1 MSRTNRRTWFLVV
14 MAATVIVSAALAAP
28 DIQVFANGKPV
39 ASEVPPMVIDGV
51 TYLPLRAT
59 AVALGA
65 KLEWVEKS
73 KTVVL
78 CRGDL
83 CYPVRI
89 TDPASG
95 ARISEGRVLLP
106 LRKMAEALGCDI
118 KWDADASRVDIRT
131 K

>member
-1 MSRTNRRTWFLVV
+1 MRTRNSWVV
-14 MAATVIVSAALAAP
+14 LAVLGTAICLGSAALAAP
-28 DIQVFANGKPV
+28 DIQVVANGKLI

-59 AVALGA
+59 AEALGA

-73 KTVVL
+73 KTAVL

-89 TDPASG
+89 TDPASE
-95 ARISEGRVLLP
+95 ARVVEGRVFLP

-118 KWDADASRVDIRT
+118 KWNAETQRVDIRT

>member
-1 MSRTNRRTWFLVV
+1 MSRTNRRTLFLVV
-14 MAATVIVSAALAAP
+14 MAASVIVSAALAAP
-28 DIQVFANGKPV
+28 DLQVFVNGKAV
-39 ASEVPPMVIDGV
+39 ASEVPPVVIDGV

-59 AVALGA
+59 AEALGA

-73 KTVVL
+73 KTAVL
-78 CRGDL
+78 CSGDL

-95 ARISEGRVLLP
+95 ARVSGGRILLP

-118 KWDADASRVDIRT
+118 KWDPESQRVDIRT